1 MTARKYLKESIKL
14 GERELTVETG
24 RVAKQAHGSV
34 VIQYGETIL
43 LVAAVGADKP
53 REGIDFFPLTVEYRE
68 HNYAAGRIPGNYFR
82 REGRPGEKEVLTAR
96 MIDRPCRPLFTE
108 GYKNETQVIASV
120 ISADDENDPDVIA
133 ITGASCALYLS
144 DIPFPNPIAGVR
156 VGLIDGRYII
166 NPTYDEVRESRL
178 NLIVAG
184 TEEAITMVEA
194 GAKGVSEEIMVEALM
209 LAHKE
214 INRLCRW
221 QKELYKALGVE
232 KRTVEPPALN
242 EEMLGEV
249 ERNYAEKMRQAL
261 DTSEQGKIASYA
273 GIDSLKKEV
282 VESYPEDQ
290 PEQRQMAK
298 KVFDHLKE
306 KIFRDDILNKRRRPD
321 GRRFS
326 EIRGIDCEV
335 GWLPRVHGSALFTRG
350 ETQAIVTSTLGTKQ
364 DEQFMDDLESGEIKR
379 RFLLHYNFP
388 HFSVGEVGRFGST
401 SRREIGHGALARRA
415 LEPVLPT
422 VEEFPYSLRIVSD
435 ITESNGS
442 SSMASVCGGSLSM
455 MDAGVPIKAAVAGVA
470 MGLVME
476 GNKYAILSDIA
487 GAEDHY
493 GDMDFKVA
501 GTADGITALQ
511 MDIKIAGVNAQIMAE
526 ALEQARKGRLHI
538 LERMNEA
545 LSESRE
551 DLSPHAPRIIT
562 IKINPDRI
570 RDVIGPGGKIIRAI
584 VEETGAKI
592 DVEDDGTIF
601 IATADGDAAQAAVA
615 KIRGLTAEAEIGEE
629 YLGTVS
635 RIVDFGAFVEIF
647 PGTDGLLHI
656 SEIAEH
662 RVRDVRDELKEG
674 QQIMVKC
681 IGKEGNKIKLSRRA
695 VLRQEKQKAAGAGG
709 GDGDF
714 EGGGDVEVEDQGG
727 GDSPGGDDSGGGN
740 DRGENGRGGGGGGRG
755 EGGRRRR

>member
-1 MTARKYLKESIKL
+1 VPFEASTEGFGGAHEGDEKKMAAKKLLREKIKV
-14 GERELTVETG
+14 GDRELSIEIG
-24 RVAKQAHGSV
+24 RVAKQAHGSC
-34 VIQYGETIL
+34 VIRYGDTMV

-156 VGLIDGRYII
+156 VGLINGRYII

-184 TEEAITMVEA
+184 TEEAIVMVEA
-194 GAKGVSEEIMVEALM
+194 GAKEVSEEIMVEALM

-221 QKELYKALGVE
+221 QKELYKALEIE
-232 KRTVEPPALN
+232 KRAVEPPVLN
-242 EEMLGEV
+242 EEMLGEI
-249 ERNYAEKMRQAL
+249 ERNYTDRLRATL
-261 DTSEQGKIASYA
+261 DTASQGKIESYA
-273 GIDSLKKEV
+273 AVDALKKEV
-282 VESYPEDQ
+282 VEGYPEDE
-290 PEQRQMAK
+290 PEKRQMSK
-298 KVFDHLKE
+298 KIFDHLKE
-306 KIFRDDILNKRRRPD
+306 KIFREDILANRRRPD
-321 GRRFS
+321 NRRFS
-326 EIRGIDCEV
+326 EIRPINVEV

-350 ETQAIVTSTLGTKQ
+350 ETQAIVTSTLGTKE
-364 DEQFMDDLESGEIKR
+364 DEQFMDDLETGEIKR

-415 LEPVLPT
+415 LEPVLPS
-422 VEEFPYSLRIVSD
+422 EAEFPYSLRIVSD

-442 SSMASVCGGSLSM
+442 SSMATVCGGSLSM
-455 MDAGVPIKAAVAGVA
+455 MDAGVPIKSAVAGVA

-476 GNKYAILSDIA
+476 GNRYAILSDIA

-501 GTADGITALQ
+501 GTREGITALQ
-511 MDIKIAGVNAQIMAE
+511 MDIKIAGINAQIMAE
-526 ALEQARKGRLHI
+526 ALEQAKKGRFHI
-538 LERMNEA
+538 LGIMEEA
-545 LSESRE
+545 IGAPRE
-551 DLSPHAPRIIT
+551 ELSPYAPRIIT

-570 RDVIGPGGKIIRAI
+570 RDVIGPGGKMIRSI

-601 IATADGDAAQAAVA
+601 IATADNDAAQAAIA
-615 KIRGLTAEAEIGEE
+615 KIRGLTAEAEIGET

-674 QQIMVKC
+674 QQILVKC
-681 IGKEGNKIKLSRRA
+681 IGKEGNKIKLSRKA
-695 VLRQEKQKAAGAGG
+695 VLRDENQQSGRAEAAGAAGQ
-709 GDGDF
+709 
-714 EGGGDVEVEDQGG
+714 GDVD
-727 GDSPGGDDSGGGN
+727 
-740 DRGENGRGGGGGGRG
+740 
-755 EGGRRRR
+755 

>member
-1 MTARKYLKESIKL
+1 MRRRANSKAAATARGTPEGDEKKMTAKKFLKEKIKL
-14 GERELTVETG
+14 GERDLSVEIG
-24 RVAKQAHGSV
+24 RVAKQAHGSCV
-34 VIQYGETIL
+34 VRYGDTML
-43 LVAAVGADKP
+43 LVAAIGAEKP

-108 GYKNETQVIASV
+108 GYRNETQVIASV

-133 ITGASCALYLS
+133 ITGSSLALYLS

-156 VGLIDGRYII
+156 VGLVGGRYII

-184 TEEAITMVEA
+184 TEEAIVMVEA
-194 GAKGVSEEIMVEALM
+194 GAKEVSEEIMVEALM

-221 QKELYKALGVE
+221 QKELYKALDIKKRPVE
-232 KRTVEPPALN
+232 APVLN
-242 EEMLGEV
+242 EEMMGEI
-249 ERNYAEKMRQAL
+249 ERNYADRLRQSL

-273 GIDSLKKEV
+273 SVDALKKEV
-282 VESYPEDQ
+282 VESHPEDQ
-290 PEQRQMAK
+290 PEKRQMAK
-298 KVFDHLKE
+298 KIFDHLKE
-306 KIFRDDILNKRRRPD
+306 KIFREDILGNRRRPD
-321 GRRFS
+321 NRRFS
-326 EIRGIDCEV
+326 EIRPIDCEV
-335 GWLPRVHGSALFTRG
+335 SWLPRVHGSALFTRG

-364 DEQFMDDLESGEIKR
+364 DEQFMDDLETGEIKR

-388 HFSVGEVGRFGST
+388 HYSVGEVGRFGST

-422 VEEFPYSLRIVSD
+422 EAEFPYSLRIVSD

-442 SSMASVCGGSLSM
+442 SSMATVCGGSLSM
-455 MDAGVPIKAAVAGVA
+455 MDAGVPIKSAVAGVA

-476 GNKYAILSDIA
+476 GNRYAILSDIA

-501 GTADGITALQ
+501 GTREGITALQ
-511 MDIKIAGVNAQIMAE
+511 MDIKIAGINAQIMAE
-526 ALEQARKGRLHI
+526 ALEQAKKGRMHI
-538 LERMNEA
+538 LGIMEEA
-545 LSESRE
+545 ISAPREELSQY
-551 DLSPHAPRIIT
+551 APRIIT

-570 RDVIGPGGKIIRAI
+570 RDVIGPGGKMIRSI

-615 KIRGLTAEAEIGEE
+615 KIRGLTAEAEIGET
-629 YLGTVS
+629 YVGTVS

-681 IGKEGNKIKLSRRA
+681 IGKEGNKIKLSRKA
-695 VLRQEKQKAAGAGG
+695 VLKDEKQKTGGGERAEAAG
-709 GDGDF
+709 
-714 EGGGDVEVEDQGG
+714 Q
-727 GDSPGGDDSGGGN
+727 GDSD
-740 DRGENGRGGGGGGRG
+740 
-755 EGGRRRR
+755 